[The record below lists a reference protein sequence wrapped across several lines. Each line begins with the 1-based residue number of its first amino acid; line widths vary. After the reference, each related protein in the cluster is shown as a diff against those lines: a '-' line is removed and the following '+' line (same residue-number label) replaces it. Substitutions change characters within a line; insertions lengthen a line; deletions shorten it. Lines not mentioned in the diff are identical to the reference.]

1 MLGRGREGGGVN
13 GWCFDGL
20 LLMSIKGN
28 AFGLD
33 RQALAE
39 SLGFSS
45 PSTNSLDSV
54 CDRDH
59 VAELIFW
66 ASMTMTHLSQVL
78 AYLHPCVPFIAHR
91 SPRSIH

>member
-1 MLGRGREGGGVN
+1 MNHVRL
-13 GWCFDGL
+13 F
-20 LLMSIKGN
+20 LMNMFMSPFSHAGN

-33 RQALAE
+33 RHELAK

-45 PSTNSLDSV
+45 PTTNSLDTV

-66 ASMTMTHLSQVL
+66 ASMTMTHLSQV
-78 AYLHPCVPFIAHR
+78 
-91 SPRSIH
+91 